1 MKIGKVFAV
10 DLTSS
15 VVVGITIVLLGL
27 TRKRKKPLTTR
38 MFNLNTGKINCVNY
52 NLIQAHNNNMQ
63 INYSNV

>member
-15 VVVGITIVLLGL
+15 VVVGITILLFGL
-27 TRKRKKPLTTR
+27 TRKRKNPLTTQ

-52 NLIQAHNNNMQ
+52 NFI
-63 INYSNV
+63 